1 MAQLRSGLWRWV
13 SEGVPMK
20 YLEDLKNL
28 REKLSATF
36 QENPSRKLD
45 YIIFSIYSSPEV
57 VPELDGLVEDGLVLV
72 DLDGLVSEGREGR
85 GRGEHG
91 GGQHVAAPEP
101 QGLGAEGE
109 ARAPPPPSSCA
120 RHCN

>member
-1 MAQLRSGLWRWV
+1 M
-13 SEGVPMK
+13 
-20 YLEDLKNL
+20 LKIPFA
-28 REKLSATF
+28 LSF
-36 QENPSRKLD
+36 SRKSLTLIEHQHSIL
-45 YIIFSIYSSPEV
+45 IINQSIFSPEV
-57 VPELDGLVEDGLVLV
+57 VPELDGLVEDGLVLI
-72 DLDGLVSEGREGR
+72 DLDGLVCEGREGR

-120 RHCN
+120 RHCNKAPLQG